1 MKLKRKRKKLMEKII
16 IVVVK
21 LQQLTKDLNSK
32 VEFKNH
38 LKKRDMLKLMQGI
51 VEIINNLRLKEG
63 KQLNNIIITFQIVQ

>member
-51 VEIINNLRLKEG
+51 VEIINNLRLKEE

>member
-1 MKLKRKRKKLMEKII
+1 MKLKRKRKKLMETIN

-51 VEIINNLRLKEG
+51 VEIINNLRLKEE